1 MWTVLLSLAAAADC
15 TPALSGT
22 TSSGPT
28 IYVDKSERSLG
39 YYVGGK
45 LAQTASG
52 PACFPISLGFDPVG
66 TKVQRGDGKTPEGT
80 YHITHRNP
88 ASRFHLSLGLS
99 YPGPADARA
108 GYAAGRIDAATRD
121 RILAT
126 TTGVPPQDTALGGE
140 IFIHGGGTGSDW
152 TLGCI
157 ALADEHIDW
166 LFAAAGPGTVV
177 VIAP

>member
-1 MWTVLLSLAAAADC
+1 MWTLLLSLAAAADC
-15 TPALSGT
+15 AA
-22 TSSGPT
+22 T
-28 IYVDKSERSLG
+28 IPGAGAATISVDKSDRTLG
-39 YYVGGK
+39 YYVDGK
-45 LAQTASG
+45 LAQTPTG

-66 TKVQRGDGKTPEGT
+66 TKVVRGDGKTPEGT
-80 YHITHRNP
+80 YRVTHRNP

-177 VIAP
+177 IIAP